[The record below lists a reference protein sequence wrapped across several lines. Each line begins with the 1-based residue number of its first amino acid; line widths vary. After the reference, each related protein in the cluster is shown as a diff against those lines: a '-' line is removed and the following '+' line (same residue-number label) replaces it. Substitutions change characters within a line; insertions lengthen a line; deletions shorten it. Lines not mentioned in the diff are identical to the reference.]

1 MIARWSKVSTY
12 PKESGYIEVSDYLCL
27 MKIIKNEL
35 LPSRAECAGSLK
47 NVIDALYV
55 LNGKW
60 KLALILSLVQ
70 SSKHFNE
77 IQHEVTGIS
86 SKVLAKELK
95 DLELN
100 DFITR
105 NVYPTTPVSIIYEAT
120 AYSRTLKN
128 VLGELSAWGE
138 QHREKIKQ
146 SMRKQS

>member
-1 MIARWSKVSTY
+1 MI
-12 PKESGYIEVSDYLCL
+12 I
-27 MKIIKNEL
+27 NEL
-35 LPSRAECAGSLK
+35 LPSNEECAGSLK
-47 NVIDALYV
+47 NVLDALYV

-70 SSKHFNE
+70 SSKRFNE
-77 IQHEVTGIS
+77 IQHAISGIS

-100 DFITR
+100 DFIKR
-105 NVYPTTPVSIIYEAT
+105 NVYATTPVSIIYEAT

-128 VLGELSAWGE
+128 VIGELSAWGE

-146 SMRKQS
+146 SMRKPAVNNTGEQNV

>member
-1 MIARWSKVSTY
+1 MKMI
-12 PKESGYIEVSDYLCL
+12 I
-27 MKIIKNEL
+27 NEL
-35 LPSRAECAGSLK
+35 LPGKEECAGSLK
-47 NVIDALYV
+47 NVLDALYV

-70 SSKHFNE
+70 SSKRFNE
-77 IQHEVTGIS
+77 IQHAIPEIS

-100 DFITR
+100 DFIKR

-128 VLGELSAWGE
+128 VIGELSAWGE

-146 SMRKQS
+146 SMRKPSVNNTGAQKE

>member
-1 MIARWSKVSTY
+1 MKMI
-12 PKESGYIEVSDYLCL
+12 I
-27 MKIIKNEL
+27 NEL
-35 LPSRAECAGSLK
+35 LPSNEECAGSLK
-47 NVIDALYV
+47 NVLDALYV

-70 SSKHFNE
+70 SSKRFNE
-77 IQHEVTGIS
+77 IQHAIPEIS

-100 DFITR
+100 DFIKR
-105 NVYPTTPVSIIYEAT
+105 SVYPTTPVSIIYEAT

-128 VLGELSAWGE
+128 VIGELSAWGE

-146 SMRKQS
+146 SMRKPSVNTIGEQKV